1 MPAPIITSPCTKQDR
16 LLHIMMSPFFLLI
29 SRSAQFASLQQPI
42 DAMSEMP
49 TISGIRGSSDSV
61 GSEDG
66 NTVREAS
73 DGGAMPQL
81 PPQL

>member
-1 MPAPIITSPCTKQDR
+1 MVSG
-16 LLHIMMSPFFLLI
+16 FFLLI

-42 DAMSEMP
+42 DALNEIH
-49 TISGIRGSSDSV
+49 TISGIQGSSDSV

>member
-1 MPAPIITSPCTKQDR
+1 MVPA
-16 LLHIMMSPFFLLI
+16 FFLLI
-29 SRSAQFASLQQPI
+29 SRSAQFASFQPPI
-42 DAMSEMP
+42 DVLNEMN
-49 TISGIRGSSDSV
+49 TISSVQGSSDSV